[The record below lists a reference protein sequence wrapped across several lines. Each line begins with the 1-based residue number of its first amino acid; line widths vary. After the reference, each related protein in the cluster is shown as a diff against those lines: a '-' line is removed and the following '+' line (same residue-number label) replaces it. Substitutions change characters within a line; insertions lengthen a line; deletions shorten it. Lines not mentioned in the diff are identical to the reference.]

1 MKILSIELYNYQ
13 RMRNKGINHIKIN
26 FTEKAQVIL
35 GKNGSGKSSLMWELS
50 PLPPNNEDYAK
61 GGYKRIVIEHKGST
75 YELIS
80 FAGSPSR
87 HNFYK
92 DNEELNASKTMNAQ
106 KVLCKEHFDYTAEIH
121 ELILGLVG
129 GVSFTTMSTAE
140 RREWFMALYP
150 NDLSFVDEL
159 HEVLKTLLR
168 DTKGGIKINS
178 KHLAELFNQKK
189 EGSSNDVQQR
199 INENQTR
206 RDKIARL
213 VKDHIDTTDY
223 QSKVQRMSDWMRTE
237 TDKFKK
243 PLRLAGEYSSRDD
256 LVSQLQLFEKELS
269 GLSATYTN
277 YSKLLV
283 ELKNSDGYKQLE
295 VSNNKEEWLT
305 KRKLFEDQ
313 LSEHNQLVHNASINY
328 KDYPVWQYLYNLDN
342 EALRVFLHQANDFY
356 PIIMEIPHV
365 DISNGIN
372 VTTEKYRTAQN
383 ITTEL
388 DRQAFQLGE
397 ELHKLQHR
405 LKHYTAAERTACP
418 SCEYRWVIGMS
429 DAQAGKLKE
438 EHDAKE
444 TELKQLKEK
453 LDKAN
458 RYLSEY
464 NPWFIAASRYYQYIS
479 SRFDCQEIY
488 SWLEDNGLLYTQSK
502 QFASILPGMC
512 DALAV
517 RYKVVT
523 TQMELKRVDD
533 TLKMLDGD
541 GLEWYKEKYN
551 EYESSLASVIEEQ
564 RKCKTV
570 IARIKDDMELYDN
583 YIETARKISLVKQTM
598 QEDIGKWGEQIVAS
612 NANQEYRSLVK
623 QHEND
628 TALLYGMKSLE
639 GSIQSTEAL
648 MGNLDVSRGMLDRLV
663 TATSPVKGLVAEQ
676 LSDFIGCFI
685 GNMNSEI
692 EDVWLDNLTITPCSI
707 EEGNLSFRFPTVSGD
722 DLTPSKDIA
731 ITSTGETQIINWIYR
746 IIVMRYLGLSDY
758 PLHLDEVGANFDEAH
773 RMKMMKYIKKLLDSG
788 EYSQVFMISHYF
800 AQHGSMINAEVCA
813 LSQENITLPEKY
825 NEHVVMN

>member
-13 RMRNKGINHIKIN
+13 RLRNKGINHFKAT

-35 GKNGSGKSSLMWELS
+35 GKNGSGKSSIMWELS
-50 PLPPNNEDYAK
+50 PLPPNNDEYAK
-61 GGYKRIVIEHKGST
+61 GGYKRIVIEHKGSI
-75 YELIS
+75 YELYS
-80 FAGSPSR
+80 QAGSPSR
-87 HNFYK
+87 HSFFK
-92 DNEELNASKTMNAQ
+92 DNVEQNASKTMNAQ
-106 KVLCKEHFDYTAEIH
+106 KVLCKEHFDYTPEIH

-129 GVSFTTMSTAE
+129 GVSFTTMSTSE

-159 HEVLKTLLR
+159 HEVLKTMLR

-189 EGSSNDVQQR
+189 EGNNSNEVQQR
-199 INENQTR
+199 ISENQVR

-213 VKDHIDTTDY
+213 VKDHVDTTDY
-223 QSKVQRMSDWMRTE
+223 QAKIHRMNDWLRTE

-243 PLRLAGEYSSRDD
+243 PLRLAGQYESRDD
-256 LVSQLQLFEKELS
+256 LIDQLQMFEKELS
-269 GLSATYTN
+269 GLSASYDN
-277 YSKLLV
+277 YSKLLI

-295 VSNNKEEWLT
+295 VNNNKESWVE
-305 KRKLFEDQ
+305 KRNMLDAQ
-313 LSEHNQLVHNASINY
+313 LNEYNQLIQNACVNY

-342 EALRVFLHQANDFY
+342 EALRIFLHQANDFY
-356 PIIMEIPHV
+356 PIIMEIPS
-365 DISNGIN
+365 IGEST
-372 VTTEKYRTAQN
+372 VTVEQYKSAQN

-388 DRQAFQLGE
+388 DRQVFQLGE
-397 ELHKLQHR
+397 ELHKLHHR
-405 LKHYTAAERTACP
+405 LKHFTAAERTECP
-418 SCEYRWVIGMS
+418 SCHYKWVPGMS
-429 DAQAGKLKE
+429 DMQASKLQE
-438 EHDAKE
+438 EYDVKDA
-444 TELKQLKEK
+444 ELKRLKEK
-453 LDKAN
+453 LEKAN

-464 NPWFIAASRYYQYIS
+464 NPWFTAVSRYYQYIS

-488 SWLEDNGLLYTQSK
+488 SWLEDNGMLRTESK

-512 DALAV
+512 DALSL
-517 RYKVVT
+517 RYKAVT

-541 GLEWYKEKYN
+541 SLEWYKEKYN
-551 EYESSLASVIEEQ
+551 EYESRLTLVIEEQ
-564 RKCKTV
+564 RKCKAV
-570 IARIKDDMELYDN
+570 IARIKDDMALFDGYTES
-583 YIETARKISLVKQTM
+583 ARKIALVKQTI
-598 QEDIGKWGEQIVAS
+598 QEDIGKWGEQVVVS

-623 QHEND
+623 QHETD
-628 TALLYGMKSLE
+628 TALLYSMKSLE

-648 MGNLDVSRGMLDRLV
+648 MGDLEISRGMLDRLV

-692 EDVWLDNLTITPCSI
+692 DDVWLDNLTITPCSI
-707 EEGNLSFRFPTVSGD
+707 EEGALSFRFPTVSGD
-722 DLTPSKDIA
+722 DLTPSKDVS

-746 IIVMRYLGLSDY
+746 VIVMRYLGFTDY

-773 RMKMMKYIKKLLDSG
+773 RIKMMSYIKKLLDSG

-813 LSQENITLPEKY
+813 LSTDGVALPEKY
-825 NEHVVMN
+825 NDHVMLA